1 MDNRTLLVEFAEA
14 YYNYKKILNNP
25 DSDWQDEEDA
35 QKLYEGLLTIIA
47 ETLDNYE
54 DIIKGFSNFN
64 IVANQYSTIN
74 WKAQCLIYETRQK
87 QAQK

>member
-35 QKLYEGLLTIIA
+35 RKLYEGLLNILTNM
-47 ETLDNYE
+47 LDNYE
-54 DIIKGFSNFN
+54 KTVDAFTSFSHS
-64 IVANQYSTIN
+64 ADKYATIHWN
-74 WKAQCLIYETRQK
+74 AQCLIYNSK
-87 QAQK
+87 QTE